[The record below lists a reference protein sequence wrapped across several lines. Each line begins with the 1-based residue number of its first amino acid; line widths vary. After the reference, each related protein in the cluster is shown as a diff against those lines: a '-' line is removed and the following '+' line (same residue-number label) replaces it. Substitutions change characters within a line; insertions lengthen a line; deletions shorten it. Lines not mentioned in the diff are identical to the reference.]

1 MKLRPLSIASIGV
14 ILVALTA
21 TMTSGAPAALKSS
34 TISPI
39 LKSAANSKTLAYPG
53 MMLVDPSTGES
64 IFEYSADSL
73 RMPASLLKIISAVAL
88 LDYVEPDFRFTTE
101 ILTGAEPNTLI
112 IAGSLDPWME
122 RNGVLAIKMGR
133 VSLPKL
139 VKTAL
144 KKLDAD
150 NGGPITSMRIEYASM
165 HTVDLDFIKKQFEA
179 RDIQV
184 SLLKINAAET
194 LLYAK
199 EPIATYQSPPLQ
211 KIMDWMLIWSDNTL
225 GDRIAMH
232 ASMRAGFG
240 YTKSGI
246 EKVFVKTFAD
256 LGIDSIG
263 LNAVDGSGLSKSNRL
278 SARMIGQLL
287 LKTYSNEKYRSIYGG
302 LPVGGVSGTMQS
314 RFVKSAPLAIG
325 LVRAKTGTLNGTVSL
340 AGYVQGGDKEYIF
353 VAIADQIP
361 RGTTAANAARTA
373 LDKALAKFAKPVVI
387 LSPSP
392 SPSPTPSPSNI
403 VENLDG
409 ATVTS
414 DPGSS
419 G

>member
-112 IAGSLDPWME
+112 VAGSLDPWME

-133 VSLPKL
+133 ASLPKL

-144 KKLDAD
+144 KKLDSD
-150 NGGPITSMRIEYASM
+150 NGAPIKTLNIKYSKM
-165 HTVDLDFIKKQFEA
+165 HFPDIDFIKSQFMARNVKVTTTRITSEEA
-179 RDIQV
+179 
-184 SLLKINAAET
+184 SLAS
-194 LLYAK
+194 K
-199 EPIATYQSPPLQ
+199 ESIAIFQSPPMQ

-225 GDRIAMH
+225 GNRMAMY
-232 ASMRAGFG
+232 ASMKAGFG
-240 YTKSGI
+240 YSESGI
-246 EKVFVKTFAD
+246 QETFVKTLNN
-256 LGIDSIG
+256 LGIDSTG
-263 LNAVDGSGLSKSNRL
+263 LVAVDGSGLSRLNRV
-278 SARMIGQLL
+278 SAQMLAELL
-287 LKTYSNEKYRSIYGG
+287 LKTYDNEKYRIIYGG
-302 LPVGGVSGTMQS
+302 LPVGGVNGTMRN
-314 RFVKSAPLAIG
+314 RFVSSAPKAIG
-325 LVRAKTGTLNGTVSL
+325 LVRTKTGSLTGVVSL
-340 AGYVQGGDKEYIF
+340 AGYVQGGDREYIF

-361 RGTTAANAARTA
+361 KYPSAARAARIA
-373 LDKALAKFAKPVVI
+373 LDKVLAKFAKPV
-387 LSPSP
+387 LSI
-392 SPSPTPSPSNI
+392 SPSPTAIIENPS
-403 VENLDG
+403 G
-409 ATVTS
+409 
-414 DPGSS
+414 G
-419 G
+419 

>member
-14 ILVALTA
+14 IMVALTA

-112 IAGSLDPWME
+112 VAGSLDPWME

-133 VSLPKL
+133 ASLPKL

-144 KKLDAD
+144 KKLDSD
-150 NGGPITSMRIEYASM
+150 NGAPIKTLNIKYSKM
-165 HTVDLDFIKKQFEA
+165 HYPDLDFIKSQFVARNVEVTTTRITSEEA
-179 RDIQV
+179 
-184 SLLKINAAET
+184 SLSS
-194 LLYAK
+194 K
-199 EPIATYQSPPLQ
+199 ESIAVFQSPPMQ

-225 GDRIAMH
+225 GNRMAMY
-232 ASMRAGFG
+232 ASMKAGFG
-240 YTKSGI
+240 YSESGI
-246 EKVFVKTFAD
+246 QETFVKTLNN
-256 LGIDSIG
+256 LGIDSTG
-263 LNAVDGSGLSKSNRL
+263 LVAVDGSGLSRSNRV
-278 SARMIGQLL
+278 SAQMLAELL
-287 LKTYSNEKYRSIYGG
+287 LKTYDNEKYQIIYGG
-302 LPVGGVSGTMQS
+302 LPVGGVNGTMRN
-314 RFVKSAPLAIG
+314 RFVSSAPKAIG
-325 LVRAKTGTLNGTVSL
+325 LVRTKTGSLTGVVSL
-340 AGYVQGGDKEYIF
+340 AGYVQGGDREYIF

-361 RGTTAANAARTA
+361 KNPSAARAARIA
-373 LDKALAKFAKPVVI
+373 LDKVLAKFAKPV
-387 LSPSP
+387 PSI
-392 SPSPTPSPSNI
+392 SPSPTAIIENPS
-403 VENLDG
+403 G
-409 ATVTS
+409 
-414 DPGSS
+414 G
-419 G
+419 

>member
-34 TISPI
+34 AISPI

-133 VSLPKL
+133 ASLPKL

-144 KKLDAD
+144 KKLNSD
-150 NGGPITSMRIEYASM
+150 NGAPIKTLNIKYSKM
-165 HTVDLDFIKKQFEA
+165 HYPDLDFIKSQFMARNVKVTTTRVSSEEA
-179 RDIQV
+179 
-184 SLLKINAAET
+184 SLAS
-194 LLYAK
+194 K
-199 EPIATYQSPPLQ
+199 ESIAVFQSPPMQ

-225 GDRIAMH
+225 GNRMAMY
-232 ASMRAGFG
+232 ASMKAGFG
-240 YTKSGI
+240 YSESGI
-246 EKVFVKTFAD
+246 EETFVKTLNN
-256 LGIDSIG
+256 LGIDSTG
-263 LNAVDGSGLSKSNRL
+263 LVAVDGSGLSRLNRV
-278 SARMIGQLL
+278 SAQMLAELL
-287 LKTYSNEKYRSIYGG
+287 LKTYDNEKYRTIYGG
-302 LPVGGVSGTMQS
+302 LPVGGVNGTMRN
-314 RFVKSAPLAIG
+314 RFVSSAPKAIG
-325 LVRAKTGTLNGTVSL
+325 LVRTKTGSLTGVVSL
-340 AGYVQGGDKEYIF
+340 AGYVQGGDREYIF

-361 RGTTAANAARTA
+361 KYPSAARAARIA
-373 LDKALAKFAKPVVI
+373 LDKVLAKFAKPV
-387 LSPSP
+387 PSI
-392 SPSPTPSPSNI
+392 SPSPTTV
-403 VENLDG
+403 VESVDG
-409 ATVTS
+409 K
-414 DPGSS
+414 
-419 G
+419 

>member
-101 ILTGAEPNTLI
+101 ILTGSEPNTLI

-133 VSLPKL
+133 ASLPKL

-144 KKLDAD
+144 KKLDSD
-150 NGGPITSMRIEYASM
+150 NGAPIKTLNIKYSKM
-165 HTVDLDFIKKQFEA
+165 HYPDLDFIKSQFVARNVKVTTTRITSEEA
-179 RDIQV
+179 
-184 SLLKINAAET
+184 SLAS
-194 LLYAK
+194 K
-199 EPIATYQSPPLQ
+199 ESIAIFQSPPMQ

-225 GDRIAMH
+225 GNRMAMY
-232 ASMRAGFG
+232 ASMKAGFG
-240 YTKSGI
+240 YSESGI
-246 EKVFVKTFAD
+246 EETFVKTLNN
-256 LGIDSIG
+256 LGIDSTG
-263 LNAVDGSGLSKSNRL
+263 LVAVDGSGLSRSNRV
-278 SARMIGQLL
+278 SAQMLAELL
-287 LKTYSNEKYRSIYGG
+287 LKTYDNEKYRIIYGG
-302 LPVGGVSGTMQS
+302 LPVGGVNGTMRN
-314 RFVKSAPLAIG
+314 RFVSSAPKAIG
-325 LVRAKTGTLNGTVSL
+325 LVRTKTGSLTGVVSL
-340 AGYVQGGDKEYIF
+340 AGYVQGGDREYIF

-361 RGTTAANAARTA
+361 KYPSAARAARIA
-373 LDKALAKFAKPVVI
+373 LDKVLAKFAKPVPGI
-387 LSPSP
+387 
-392 SPSPTPSPSNI
+392 SPSPTAV
-403 VENLDG
+403 VEN
-409 ATVTS
+409 
-414 DPGSS
+414 SS
-419 G
+419 GG

>member
-14 ILVALTA
+14 IMVALTA

-101 ILTGAEPNTLI
+101 ILTGAEPNTLV

-133 VSLPKL
+133 ASLPKI

-144 KKLDAD
+144 KKLDSD
-150 NGGPITSMRIEYASM
+150 NGAPIKTLNIKYSKM
-165 HTVDLDFIKKQFEA
+165 HYPDLDFIKSQFVARNVKVTTTRITSEEA
-179 RDIQV
+179 
-184 SLLKINAAET
+184 SLSS
-194 LLYAK
+194 K
-199 EPIATYQSPPLQ
+199 ESIAVFQSPPMQ

-225 GDRIAMH
+225 GNRMAMY
-232 ASMRAGFG
+232 ASMKAGFG
-240 YTKSGI
+240 YSESGI
-246 EKVFVKTFAD
+246 QETFVKTLNN
-256 LGIDSIG
+256 LGIDSTG
-263 LNAVDGSGLSKSNRL
+263 LVAVDGSGLSRLNRV
-278 SARMIGQLL
+278 SAQMLAELL
-287 LKTYSNEKYRSIYGG
+287 LKTYDNEKYRIIYGG
-302 LPVGGVSGTMQS
+302 LPVGGVNGTMRN
-314 RFVKSAPLAIG
+314 RFVSSAPKAIG
-325 LVRAKTGTLNGTVSL
+325 LVRTKTGSLTGVVSL
-340 AGYVQGGDKEYIF
+340 AGYVQGGDREYIF

-361 RGTTAANAARTA
+361 KYPSAARAARIA
-373 LDKALAKFAKPVVI
+373 LDKVLAKFAKPV
-387 LSPSP
+387 PSI
-392 SPSPTPSPSNI
+392 SPSPTAV
-403 VENLDG
+403 VEN
-409 ATVTS
+409 
-414 DPGSS
+414 SS
-419 G
+419 GG